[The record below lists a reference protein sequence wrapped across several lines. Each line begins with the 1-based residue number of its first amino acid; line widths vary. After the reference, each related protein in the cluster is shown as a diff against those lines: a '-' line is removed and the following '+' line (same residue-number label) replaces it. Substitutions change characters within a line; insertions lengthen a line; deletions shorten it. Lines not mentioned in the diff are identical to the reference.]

1 MRAEHLIVVGE
12 KQTPVLQ
19 VRQEAWS
26 FTSWPVF
33 SFFEKKHLYFL
44 FFQNVLS
51 IWQNLQSIMCKP
63 HIWLP
68 AWLGHEKRE
77 RKWSRP
83 LEYMNS
89 STVRIL
95 RHKIETTRSRRAGC
109 QTSWRLGWQSAC
121 LTRLHLKTMLGR
133 VVRSL
138 VIEWYEC
145 CLWYT
150 STQWEAFMVWSL
162 TSSHPCAIQQVCVYM
177 PTKDIW
183 SKTHIDHDMNIFETV
198 SLQQHVV
205 NCYKSL
211 CSAAIG
217 LPV

>member
-1 MRAEHLIVVGE
+1 MSFSLEPWSSASSLLSIMSSSWPSWIPPTPNSVFYGRRGAMWWPEFPMRAEHLIVVGE

-26 FTSWPVF
+26 FTSWP
-33 SFFEKKHLYFL
+33 KKHMYFL

-51 IWQNLQSIMCKP
+51 IWQNLQSILCKP

-109 QTSWRLGWQSAC
+109 QTSWRPGW
-121 LTRLHLKTMLGR
+121 
-133 VVRSL
+133 
-138 VIEWYEC
+138 
-145 CLWYT
+145 
-150 STQWEAFMVWSL
+150 
-162 TSSHPCAIQQVCVYM
+162 
-177 PTKDIW
+177 
-183 SKTHIDHDMNIFETV
+183 
-198 SLQQHVV
+198 
-205 NCYKSL
+205 
-211 CSAAIG
+211 
-217 LPV
+217 